1 MDSILLGTLLIVA
14 MVGLVALG
22 VPVGVSMSLTAL
34 AGMWAFGG
42 SAFMLGTFMT
52 LPYSIAGQYAFVVIP
67 MFVLMGALAAAGGI
81 TSELYTA
88 AHHVFSRMRGG
99 LYYATIMASAA
110 FGAVSG
116 STVVAGAVFSRIA
129 LPEMISRGYNR
140 GVAAGCIAAAGTF
153 AALIPPSISMVIYGI
168 LTGES
173 IGALLMAGL
182 LPGILTAVI
191 YMIAT
196 NIALRFRPDWAPPM
210 VQRYPLKEILK
221 TFRGLWAL
229 ILLVIIVIGGI
240 YSGIMPPSA
249 AGTIGALGALLICLV
264 RRRLTRASLW
274 EALRETASM
283 TSALFLII
291 IGGLLFT
298 RLLLSL
304 GFVTE
309 LTKFTISMEMSA
321 ALFIAFVIVI
331 YLILGCF
338 IDTVSMM
345 VMTIPFLYPLLK
357 PFGLD
362 GIWFGVI
369 IVKLVEI
376 AAITPPVGL
385 NLYAVLGASNGR
397 VSTGELF
404 RGVFPFVAIELMV
417 LLVLVIFPQISLW
430 LPRAMMQ

>member
-1 MDSILLGTLLIVA
+1 MDPILLGTLLIVA

-22 VPVGVSMSLTAL
+22 VPVGISMSLTAL

-116 STVVAGAVFSRIA
+116 STVVAGAVFSKIA

-140 GVAAGCIAAAGTF
+140 GIAAGCIAAAGTF

-182 LPGILTAVI
+182 IPGILTAVI

-210 VQRYPLKEILK
+210 VQRYPMKEILR

-240 YSGIMPPSA
+240 YSGVMPPSA

-264 RRRLTRASLW
+264 RRRLTKASLW

-309 LTKFTISMEMSA
+309 LTKFTISMELSA

-404 RGVFPFVAIELMV
+404 RGVFPFVAIELVV
-417 LLVLVIFPQISLW
+417 LLVLVAFPQISLW